1 VRKISSNDLYYD
13 PRKGI
18 QTWLANVPY
27 LYLLQIYLDQY
38 FSIHDPTATSTGQ
51 NTSAV
56 NSNTNS
62 SSKPSSEM
70 KDSSHQSRHRN
81 KPFPSSLLT
90 SDSDSSHGNN
100 NPREFSSNRSY
111 SLTVTNQEAAISKN
125 RNFIFRLIV
134 GYWIDSVTVIHSDHE
149 SVHQW
154 RRVSRNVANNAQ
166 QNPFGNANSFGYN
179 DNTNYN
185 EYDAA
190 RSAERAHP
198 SPFDL
203 LVFDPMAF
211 KWTIPTCQVSKEKG
225 LSHSFL
231 FVFFIFFSRVCFC
244 FCFICKKAMRELIRN

>member
-1 VRKISSNDLYYD
+1 LEYFTVFLLRYPTLSNQLFTYALSNDLYQSSQVRKISSNDLYYD

-38 FSIHDPTATSTGQ
+38 FSVHDPTATSTGH
-51 NTSAV
+51 NTSAG
-56 NSNTNS
+56 NSNS

-70 KDSSHQSRHRN
+70 KDSTQQSRHRN

-100 NPREFSSNRSY
+100 PREFTNRSY
-111 SLTVTNQEAAISKN
+111 SLTVTNQEAAINKN

-134 GYWIDSVTVIHSDHE
+134 GYWIDCVTVIHSDHE

-154 RRVSRNVANNAQ
+154 RRVSRNLANNVQ
-166 QNPFGNANSFGYN
+166 QNPFGNNNSANGFGYN
-179 DNTNYN
+179 DNN

-211 KWTIPTCQVSKEKG
+211 KWTIPTCQVSKTKKRVI
-225 LSHSFL
+225 HS
-231 FVFFIFFSRVCFC
+231 
-244 FCFICKKAMRELIRN
+244 